1 MARINLL
8 PWREELRKEKQQNFL
23 VTLISVVLVTG
34 VIMAGVHFYYV
45 DRIDYQ
51 NTRNAYLNKEIKSLD
66 TQIKEIRDL
75 EDTKKKLQ
83 AQLDIIQTLQS
94 SRPEVVH
101 LFDQLVKTL
110 PEGVYLT
117 SVRQTGNKLVV
128 QGIAQ
133 SNARVSS
140 YMWNIDKSDWL
151 ANPKLDVI
159 NTKGSGNERL
169 SNFTLNVMQSR
180 KQPNDAEKKK

>member
-8 PWREELRKEKQQNFL
+8 PWREEQRKEKQQNFL
-23 VTLISVVLVTG
+23 VTLISVILITG

-51 NTRNAYLNKEIKSLD
+51 NSRNAYLNKEIRALD
-66 TQIKEIRDL
+66 QQIKEIRDL
-75 EDTKKKLQ
+75 EDTKKQLQ

-110 PEGVYLT
+110 PDGVYLT
-117 SVRQTGNKLVV
+117 SLRQTGNKLVI

-151 ANPKLDVI
+151 ADPKLDVI
-159 NTKGSGNERL
+159 STKGSGNERL
-169 SNFTLNVMQSR
+169 SNFTLNVMQAR
-180 KQPNDAEKKK
+180 KQPKDAEKNK